1 MPRNV
6 PVWSGHEWQA
16 ECVRLLGDKYGT
28 GLQQV
33 PDARYGDRGI
43 EAFVRSE
50 AEVFQCHAAQS
61 LAPEEIH
68 RAQQSK
74 LTRDL
79 GKLVRNRALLGGLV
93 GVPIRRYSFLVPR
106 FADRRIAEHAAS
118 KTTDLRALQYPEL
131 DPAFEIVVLDEDQ
144 LRNFV
149 GFASVYALPV
159 QPPTA
164 ASPERVAELAA
175 ATAKIENI
183 DRKLTL
189 AGIGEPAR
197 TRTRA
202 VFVDFAV
209 RMQDFM
215 DAVHADYEETWL
227 QITAI
232 RTHRAERLGVDAA
245 ITSAAPNVFLEATIQ
260 ELITELVELPG
271 LDQRQAEVLAYGF
284 AGDWLLECHLD
295 FRVAA

>member
-1 MPRNV
+1 MPRNL
-6 PVWSGHEWQA
+6 PLWSGHEWQD
-16 ECVRLLGDKYGT
+16 ECVRLLGEKYGT

-50 AEVFQCHAAQS
+50 GEVFQCHAAQG
-61 LAPEEIH
+61 LAANEIH
-68 RAQQSK
+68 DAQQSK
-74 LTRDL
+74 LTREL
-79 GKLVRNRALLGGLV
+79 RKFTNNRALLVELV
-93 GVPIRRYSFLVPR
+93 GASIRRYVFLVPR
-106 FADRRIAEHAAS
+106 FADKRIVEHAAK
-118 KTTDLRALQYPEL
+118 KTTEIRTLQHEEFDPE
-131 DPAFEIVVLDEDQ
+131 FEVVVLSEDQ

-149 GFASVYALPV
+149 GIASVYALPL
-159 QPPTA
+159 QPPPS
-164 ASPERVAELAA
+164 ASPVRIAELAA

-197 TRTRA
+197 TTTRA
-202 VFVDFAV
+202 AFLDFTV

-227 QITAI
+227 AISAI

-245 ITSAAPNVFLEATIQ
+245 ITSSAPNVFLEATIR
-260 ELITELVELPG
+260 ELIGELSNVPG
-271 LDQRQAEVLAYGF
+271 LDRRQSEVLGYGF

-295 FRVAA
+295 FRVVA